1 MRSCLKEGMNDMME
15 NKNNQVPSNELTDE
29 AKSAHPLTAESLTEE
44 QIDHLMARLTELK
57 KQKTEQQ
64 TEDSTAIPA
73 TDSDAN
79 ASAEAP
85 TTENAASE
93 EERESDLSPVI
104 VPDPNCFDEL
114 GDAPENGTVSG
125 IASEDDLNT
134 RIYKIAEK
142 TSVEISLSSDL
153 RDEDDSTAIDA
164 YRELVQR
171 KKKQRQLIVAL
182 IVAFGVLLFLIILII
197 GLLRFYRPDV
207 DDTPPF
213 AMPSDTVSQSDT
225 ADHTGGMDSPPD
237 DGVLPPVI
245 SDSYQRKEDVYNFLV
260 LGIDRAANLSDVIMI
275 VSYDVKNG
283 SISVLSVPRDTYINV
298 GANYH
303 KLNAYFAASYN
314 HSSERGEARY
324 RDAIASMS
332 AFLEV
337 GLCIQIDRYICMDI
351 AGFREIVDTI
361 GGVYLDVPFD
371 MYYEDPEQN
380 LYIDLDA
387 GYQHLDGEKAEMFV
401 RFRKSY
407 LNGDLGRISAQKLF
421 LTALVK
427 QVQRNLDLSTV
438 VSLAKTAVDYVTT
451 DLSVAEIGYFA
462 KNAFSVDMDKIQFT
476 TLPGGG
482 AENPDSGAS
491 YYVIYAESVRNI
503 VNAQFNVYERDI
515 SRDVFLLN
523 SKKFTSDDPYISKI
537 FLAENIISDSQS
549 AQDIEDHSIE
559 IPTR

>member
-1 MRSCLKEGMNDMME
+1 MME
-15 NKNNQVPSNELTDE
+15 NKNNQIPSNE
-29 AKSAHPLTAESLTEE
+29 SAEEVKATQPLSAESLTEE
-44 QIDHLMARLTELK
+44 QIDHLMARLSELK
-57 KQKTEQQ
+57 KQKTEQH
-64 TEDSTAIPA
+64 TEDSTAPVSS
-73 TDSDAN
+73 DSE
-79 ASAEAP
+79 AS
-85 TTENAASE
+85 ASE
-93 EERESDLSPVI
+93 ETPIAADQAAADQCEEDISPII
-104 VPDPNCFDEL
+104 VPDPGCFDEL
-114 GDAPENGTVSG
+114 GEAPENGTVSG

-134 RIYKIAEK
+134 RIYKIAQK
-142 TSVEISLSSDL
+142 TSVEIPLSSDIL
-153 RDEDDSTAIDA
+153 DEDSDAAIDV
-164 YRELVQR
+164 YRERVQR

-197 GLLRFYRPDV
+197 GLIKFYKPDV

-213 AMPSDTVSQSDT
+213 AVQSDSVVQSDT
-225 ADHTGGMDSPPD
+225 ADDTEKADPTPD
-237 DGVLPPVI
+237 DGIQPPVI
-245 SDSYQRKEDVYNFLV
+245 SDSYQRKEDVYNFLL

-314 HSSERGEARY
+314 HSSARGEERY
-324 RDAIASMS
+324 RDAIESMS

-337 GLCIQIDRYICMDI
+337 GLCIQIDRYVCMDI
-351 AGFREIVDTI
+351 AGFREIVDTM
-361 GGVYLDVPFD
+361 GGVYMDVPFD
-371 MYYEDPEQN
+371 MHYEDPEQN

-421 LTALVK
+421 LTAFVK

-462 KNAFSVDMDKIQFT
+462 KNAFSVNMDKIQFV

-491 YYVIYAESVRNI
+491 YYVIYAESVREI
-503 VNAQFNVYERDI
+503 VNTQFNVYNRDI

-523 SKKFTSDDPYISKI
+523 SKKFTSDDPYITEI
-537 FLAENIISDSQS
+537 FLSENVISDSQS
-549 AQDIEDHSIE
+549 AQDIVDNSIE